1 MFVAL
6 LLFTLVC
13 RNAGKA
19 SCFVM
24 RMKPEARSRKG
35 ELRVSS
41 HDDDDGGPGT
51 IAVHYLC
58 QRFTTEVTRGQA
70 RRLEPIRPF

>member
-41 HDDDDGGPGT
+41 DDDDSS

-58 QRFTTEVTRGQA
+58 QGFTTEVTRGQA
-70 RRLEPIRPF
+70 RRVEPIRPF